1 MNSKDMQ
8 LCIIWIILSFYIA
21 LESQHAIALESQH
34 AIYETF
40 KGLLLLTLFLY
51 RIISK
56 LMS

>member
-1 MNSKDMQ
+1 MQ